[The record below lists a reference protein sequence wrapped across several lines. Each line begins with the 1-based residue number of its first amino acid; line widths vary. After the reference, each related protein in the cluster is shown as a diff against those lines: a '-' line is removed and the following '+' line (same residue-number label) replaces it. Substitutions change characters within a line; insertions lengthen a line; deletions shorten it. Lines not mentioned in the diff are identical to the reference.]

1 MLAKI
6 AYNGTLF
13 IVSVVKCE
21 FHNVS
26 LYFLSLIDN
35 DIFSLISNLHRQ
47 KAKVKFIFVRN
58 PIVNQGCVLLARGIF
73 CSALC

>member
-13 IVSVVKCE
+13 IVSVVKFE

-26 LYFLSLIDN
+26 PCFLSLIDN
-35 DIFSLISNLHRQ
+35 DIISINSKLHRQ
-47 KAKVKFIFVRN
+47 KAKVKLIVRKASEAD
-58 PIVNQGCVLLARGIF
+58 L
-73 CSALC
+73 